1 MAPYFVKGGQ
11 GTLALMMNYIIG
23 YCAVAASSSVNV
35 VAMRDAELK
44 QGIAVK
50 DEVTNESYG
59 VSKVAAKQAITDT
72 VISRIVYVVPMFF
85 VPALCNLALTKARLM
100 PKQLG
105 VTKVILE
112 SLGVALGLYIAMPV
126 NCALFPQFSTIE
138 VSKLEPEI
146 QEKAKAKSVTHL
158 VYNKGL

>member
-1 MAPYFVKGGQ
+1 
-11 GTLALMMNYIIG
+11 MNYIIG

-35 VAMRDAELK
+35 VAMRDAEMK

-50 DEVTNESYG
+50 DGATNESYG

-72 VISRIVYVVPMFF
+72 VISRIVYVLPMFF

-126 NCALFPQFSTIE
+126 NCALFP
-138 VSKLEPEI
+138 
-146 QEKAKAKSVTHL
+146 
-158 VYNKGL
+158 